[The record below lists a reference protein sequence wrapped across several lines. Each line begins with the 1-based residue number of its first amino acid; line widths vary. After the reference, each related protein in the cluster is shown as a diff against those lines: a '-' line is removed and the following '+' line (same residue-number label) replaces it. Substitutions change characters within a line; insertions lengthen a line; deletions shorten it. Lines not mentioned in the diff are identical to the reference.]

1 MTIGYYKGKNSM
13 KKETGIAIFLG
24 IVFGLGL
31 SLFMIFKTKDTQM
44 GKSKPLT
51 SEKRITPVAMKVDT
65 QSMTFKVNEPMDKF
79 ITLSKT
85 VTIKG
90 EGEKDALLVVQSPI
104 KDMAVKLEKTDYKI
118 DFPLALGENVIN
130 LSLYPVDS
138 QGRVLQKELR
148 VYYLDEQ

>member
-1 MTIGYYKGKNSM
+1 MN
-13 KKETGIAIFLG
+13 
-24 IVFGLGL
+24 
-31 SLFMIFKTKDTQM
+31 
-44 GKSKPLT
+44 
-51 SEKRITPVAMKVDT
+51 VDT

>member
-1 MTIGYYKGKNSM
+1 M